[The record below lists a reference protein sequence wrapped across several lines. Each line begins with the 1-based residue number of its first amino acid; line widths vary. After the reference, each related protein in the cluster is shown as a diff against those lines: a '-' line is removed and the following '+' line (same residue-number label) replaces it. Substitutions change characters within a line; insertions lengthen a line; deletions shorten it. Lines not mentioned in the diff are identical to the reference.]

1 MQTQTAVFG
10 VEFTRRSSQP
20 ILIKKKKMVI
30 LIFSMYGNNV
40 RIPMLQKVFVV
51 QEDLSIQELASSLDI
66 LFLDNII
73 LINCLIF
80 SFLFSTLLY
89 IVFRQP

>member
-1 MQTQTAVFG
+1 
-10 VEFTRRSSQP
+10 
-20 ILIKKKKMVI
+20 MVI
-30 LIFSMYGNNV
+30 FIFSMYGNIV
-40 RIPMLQKVFVV
+40 CIPMLQKVFVV
-51 QEDLSIQELASSLDI
+51 HEDSLIQALASSLDI
-66 LFLDNII
+66 LFLDNVI